1 MRLNRIKNKGFPQI
15 YDDPVRPELT
25 MDFRMMYGREIYA
38 LVDDDESVAGVIC
51 VGYTNSIPRTLEDLT
66 KFRSYTGN
74 HAVFYTVWSYRKG
87 AGRQIVLETKTRI
100 QDEKPYVKTFVT
112 LSPKTEMAYA
122 FHTSN
127 GASRI
132 AENAETD
139 NYYYAA

>member
-1 MRLNRIKNKGFPQI
+1 MRLDRIENKNFPQI
-15 YDDPVRPELT
+15 YDDPVRPELS
-25 MDFRMMYGREIYA
+25 MDFRMMWGREVYA

-51 VGYTNSIPRTLEDLT
+51 VGYTNSIPKTLEDLT
-66 KFRSYTGN
+66 TLGSYTGN

-87 AGRQIVLETKTRI
+87 AGRQIVLEVKARI

-112 LSPKTEMAYA
+112 LSPKIEMAYS

-139 NYYYAA
+139 NYYYTA